1 MSESPQ
7 NAFGPNWPLRN
18 VEETCRQ
25 FGLSAEDRVLEVG
38 GAGNPFLRANVVCD
52 LTFGACAQRNGAPGV
67 LRRDVQY
74 VEAPAEKLPF
84 ADGAFDFVYC
94 TQVLEHV
101 LDPVAAARELSRVA
115 RRGFVEVPSRAGE
128 MINGNP
134 THRWVVD
141 REGDTLVFTPRT
153 YAEHPFRNFFYG
165 LLFHDSE
172 LRTRA
177 EHTFRNVLN
186 HQVLFE
192 EGLKVRLAA
201 APAEPFHYDDVDAA
215 AWAHL
220 TFAAHTLRGG
230 ADPLYGFPDALEA
243 VRLLPSDP
251 GARQLLALYHL
262 RLLRPLDALEVLAG
276 MEDARSAV
284 LRDAALQLQAGRA
297 FDPAT
302 LPVPELERARAA
314 PGQRPKVTLLVVGEE
329 AESLRASIET
339 ALTQDYPDTELVV
352 ATSLPRD
359 LLLAG
364 LDMGSRL
371 KFVALPRGSST
382 GCALNRAA
390 MQASGACVGFLLA
403 PDRLLAQHVD
413 RLVAGLAL
421 SGADLAVAD
430 ALLGSGAVV
439 RVDWR
444 AGNPALASLPLS
456 AVLVR
461 SEVALA
467 CGAFAED
474 ESDAALRWLHRLA
487 QSKRAVPVREVTLRC
502 PALMEAGSSALALA
516 EAALALKPQE
526 LLRDLM
532 AAHVREEGLRAEIR
546 KLKGGVA

>member
-1 MSESPQ
+1 MSEAPR

-18 VEETCRQ
+18 VEETCRH
-25 FGLSAEDRVLEVG
+25 FGLGADERVLEVG
-38 GAGNPFLRANVVCD
+38 GAGNPFPRANVVCD
-52 LTFGACAQRNGAPGV
+52 LSFGGCAQRNGAPGV

-141 REGDTLVFTPRT
+141 REGEMLVFTPRT

-165 LLFHDSE
+165 LLFHDGE

-192 EGLKVRLAA
+192 GGLAVRVAP
-201 APAEPFHYDDVDAA
+201 APAEVFQYDDADAA

-220 TFAAHTLRGG
+220 SFAAHTLRGG
-230 ADPLYGFPDALEA
+230 ADPMYGFPDALEA
-243 VRLLPSDP
+243 VRLLPTDA

-262 RLLRPLDALEVLAG
+262 RLLRPADAVEALAG
-276 MEDARSAV
+276 LDDERSCV
-284 LRDAALQLQAGRA
+284 LRQAALQLQAGCP

-302 LPVPELERARAA
+302 LPVPEPVRGGAA
-314 PGQRPKVTLLVVGEE
+314 PGLRPKVTLLVVGEE
-329 AESLRASIET
+329 AESLRASLES
-339 ALTQDYPDTELVV
+339 ALTQDYPETEVVV
-352 ATSLPRD
+352 ATSLAREEV
-359 LLLAG
+359 LAG
-364 LDMGSRL
+364 LDMGARL

-390 MQASGACVGFLLA
+390 MQASGACVGFLVA
-403 PDRLLAQHVD
+403 PDRLMAQHVD
-413 RLVAGLAL
+413 RLVAARSL
-421 SGADLAVAD
+421 SGADVAVAD
-430 ALLGSGAVV
+430 ALLGDGSVL

-444 AGNPALASLPLS
+444 VGNPALAALPLS

-461 SEVALA
+461 SEAALA
-467 CGAFAED
+467 CGAFPE
-474 ESDAALRWLHRLA
+474 EGSDAPERWLHRLA
-487 QSKRAVPVREVTLRC
+487 QSQRAVAVREVTLKCLARKD
-502 PALMEAGSSALALA
+502 AEASALSVA

-546 KLKGGVA
+546 RLKGSAS